1 MRYVNWEVTNFAYI
15 FTPFF
20 AGIFILIREY
30 MGGFKNSEDVKLMM
44 VVIIASR
51 FFELVNFKLFLRRTI
66 PAKYQYIIAVAQISV
81 SIVLVI
87 LFYKYKLNEIGQT
100 LVLVRSFIITEIT
113 MQFIGKLYFVVSIR
127 KVIQQIHEFE
137 SIDKIIP
144 TSSEDSSSSDLKA
157 KLANEIKKK
166 V

>member
-1 MRYVNWEVTNFAYI
+1 
-15 FTPFF
+15 
-20 AGIFILIREY
+20 
-30 MGGFKNSEDVKLMM
+30 
-44 VVIIASR
+44 
-51 FFELVNFKLFLRRTI
+51 
-66 PAKYQYIIAVAQISV
+66 
-81 SIVLVI
+81 
-87 LFYKYKLNEIGQT
+87 
-100 LVLVRSFIITEIT
+100 
-113 MQFIGKLYFVVSIR
+113 MQFIGKLYFVISIR